1 MLQGHITPVMTSRIP
16 IVDLDPLMALTSD
29 PVTWSPDDDVIRAL
43 SDDIIKAF
51 TDIGFVYVIN
61 HGISQEMVSPQQAG
75 TDFFFFF
82 HLVLFEQ
89 VGITSKQEDHVFYDV
104 GMK

>member
-1 MLQGHITPVMTSRIP
+1 MTSVIP
-16 IVDLDPLMALTSD
+16 IIDLKPLMALTSD

-61 HGISQEMVSPQQAG
+61 HGISQDKVIYLSIPL
-75 TDFFFFF
+75 T
-82 HLVLFEQ
+82 
-89 VGITSKQEDHVFYDV
+89 
-104 GMK
+104 